1 MTETTGSKRYA
12 LADDVVLQVAGE
24 EVLLV
29 KLAAEDMFAL
39 NHTGADIVQRLAAGV
54 SLPALVDDLVATYAA
69 DRSAVERDVSALLDD
84 LVLRGL
90 LEVSDEQR

>member
-1 MTETTGSKRYA
+1 MTEMTGSRRYV

-39 NHTGADIVQRLAAGV
+39 NHTGADIVRRLAAGV
-54 SLPALVDDLVATYAA
+54 SHAALVDDLVAAYAA
-69 DRSAVERDVSALLDD
+69 NRSAVERDVSALLDE
-84 LVLRGL
+84 LIVRGL
-90 LEVSDEQR
+90 LEVSDEQP